1 MKKQNKYKLV
11 KKKGRVQIVIDS
23 LKGQNLNRRE
33 VEDIQNGLLDYALP
47 MEVNIKKKS
56 FTLTYD
62 ITNYIPLNQYIH
74 TLVNRKKYV
83 EIVLQILQV
92 FQKMTEGYYNPQN
105 LVLELDKVMVNPS
118 MNKILFVVVPILYFD
133 CQVTTKEFLTQLTYH
148 TTFDNSEDIS
158 YVEKSLEI
166 LLRNINFSVVEL
178 EEYLQSL
185 EPEESVK
192 SDMKPKKS
200 VPAYS
205 DYDPSRARRVE
216 RNATESKTSNGHNNY
231 YGERSDNRADS
242 LEKKRINPTVMLG
255 EGELSYIKQVRTG
268 EQYFLKQAE
277 TKLGKR
283 DCHIEITGNSAI
295 SKFHAIIHMIDGKCY
310 LVDAGS
316 TNGTKV
322 HGEKITPWEKVLL
335 KDEDVFELAD
345 EKFIFY
351 A

>member
-33 VEDIQNGLLDYALP
+33 VEDIQNGLVDYALP

-92 FQKMTEGYYNPQN
+92 FQKMTDGYYNPQN

-118 MNKILFVVVPILYFD
+118 MNKILFVFVPILYFN

-148 TTFDNSEDIS
+148 TTFDNSEDTS

-166 LLRNINFSVVEL
+166 LLRNINFSAVEL

-185 EPEESVK
+185 EPEEQ
-192 SDMKPKKS
+192 MKNVTESKKNI
-200 VPAYS
+200 PAYS
-205 DYDPSRARRVE
+205 AYDAVPAK
-216 RNATESKTSNGHNNY
+216 KT
-231 YGERSDNRADS
+231 
-242 LEKKRINPTVMLG
+242 EKKVVEKRQMVENRYSDGEVNNSRHDKKGTNPTVMLA

-268 EQYFLKQAE
+268 EQYFLRQDE
-277 TKLGKR
+277 TKIGKR
-283 DCHIEITGNSAI
+283 DCHIEVTGNPAI
-295 SKFHAIIHMIDGKCY
+295 SKFHAIIHKIDGKCY

-322 HGEKITPWEKVLL
+322 QGEKITPWEKVLL
-335 KDEDVFELAD
+335 KDEAVFELAD